1 MSLRPASTRRG
12 VAHTLAGAVVL
23 GLTAVACAAAHPPRV
38 ISDATPQGGPGRAV
52 PGYRALFRGQWE
64 GREGRERFKLAV
76 SIAPPDRLR
85 LEVLGPVGGPRL
97 ALVAN
102 GRSVVVLRPAD
113 RTFERSGATAEALER
128 WLGVPLGPSEFA
140 ALLQGEPMCESG
152 VARGEVRTRPAA
164 TFGRTVSWYEVTCP
178 PGDIRYEARCAERG
192 GTLLGATVREGISGA
207 IILEV
212 EYGDYEKG
220 LGPRWPRQIH
230 VRLLRRAANVTLAA
244 VEGPWSGEIPEE
256 ALSPE
261 IPEGFEERPAGP
273 PSETPGLLSSDGP
286 RTD

>member
-1 MSLRPASTRRG
+1 MSPRLDSTRHG
-12 VAHTLAGAVVL
+12 GACALAGAVTL
-23 GLTAVACAAAHPPRV
+23 GLLMVACGAAHPP
-38 ISDATPQGGPGRAV
+38 DTTATSPPGGPGRAA

-64 GREGRERFKLAV
+64 GREGRGRFKLAV
-76 SIAPPDRLR
+76 SIASPDHLR
-85 LEVLGPVGGPRL
+85 LELFGPVGGPRL
-97 ALVAN
+97 ALIAS
-102 GRSVVVLRPAD
+102 GQSVVVLRPAD
-113 RTFERSGATAEALER
+113 RTFERSDATAGTLER
-128 WLGVPLGPSEFA
+128 WLGVPIGPSEFA
-140 ALLQGEPMCESG
+140 ALLQGEPMCASG
-152 VARGEVRTRPAA
+152 AARGEVRTRPAA

-220 LGPRWPRQIH
+220 LGPRWPRQMR
-230 VRLLRRAANVTLAA
+230 VQLPRRAANVTLAA

-261 IPEGFEERPAGP
+261 IPEGFEERPGGASP
-273 PSETPGLLSSDGP
+273 ESPGLLMNDGP
-286 RTD
+286 RRD